1 MRSRIESISNTIPV
15 ENLLASLADHPNV
28 VLLHS
33 SLQGHPDA
41 RFSFLAAFPMVTL
54 RAYGA
59 DCHLYYPTTGKRLTV
74 YGNPWSIM
82 DRLMQ
87 PFEVLE
93 ELDSPFPLGGCF
105 GFWGYD
111 LKHFVEPRL
120 ERRAFRKSSLPDA
133 YVGLY
138 ASLVAIDHR
147 DNKTWILATGFHADG
162 TWSNVEATRQ
172 LDTWKKLLETSDKN
186 QLPEL
191 DHPNPQSALTWHS
204 HPGRESYL
212 KSVQSSQRLIGQGDI
227 YQVNLARELSA
238 NYRASPLAAY
248 RHLQTM
254 SPAPFSGFINEG
266 SFQILSASP
275 ESFLKMDGPH
285 IQTRPIK
292 GTRPRGTDPQT
303 DAQLAYELQ
312 SSEKERAELLMITDL
327 LRNDLGRVCEFGS
340 VTVPNLM
347 QLERYPQVHHLVSTI
362 EGMLK
367 KDCSHLNAL
376 SSCFPGGSI
385 TGAPKIRAMEI
396 IDSLEPET
404 RGPYTGS
411 MGYLGFNK
419 TSRLNIIIRTAV
431 KQGNQLSLHVG
442 AGIVAD
448 SDPVA
453 EYQETEHKAAGF
465 FAAFTESQLHP
476 STTTHP
482 DHLKRHQV

>member
-1 MRSRIESISNTIPV
+1 MRSRIELISNTIPV
-15 ENLLASLADHPNV
+15 ECLMASLEDHPDV

-33 SLQGHPDA
+33 SLQGHTDA
-41 RFSFLAAFPMVTL
+41 RFSFLAAHPMVTL

-59 DCHLYYPTTGKRLTV
+59 DCHLYYPSSGRGHTV
-74 YGNPWSIM
+74 YGNPWSVM
-82 DRLMQ
+82 DQLMQ

-93 ELDSPFPLGGCF
+93 ELDSPFPLGGGF
-105 GFWGYD
+105 GYWGYD

-120 ERRAFRKSSLPDA
+120 ERRAVRVSALPDA

-138 ASLVAIDHR
+138 ASLIAIDHW
-147 DNKTWILATGFHADG
+147 DNKTWVLATGFHPDG
-162 TWSNVEATRQ
+162 SWSNKEAVRQ
-172 LDTWKKLLETSDKN
+172 LDLWKRLLDTSSQH
-186 QLPEL
+186 QLSEL
-191 DHPNPQSALTWHS
+191 PRPNPKVRLAWQSQ
-204 HPGRESYL
+204 PGRETYL
-212 KSVQSSQRLIGQGDI
+212 KSVQSAQKLIGQGDI
-227 YQVNLARELSA
+227 YQVNLARELTTSYPA
-238 NYRASPLAAY
+238 TSLTAY
-248 RHLQTM
+248 RQLQSM

-275 ESFLKMDGPH
+275 ESFLKMDGHH

-292 GTRPRGTDPQT
+292 GTRPRGTDPQS

-327 LRNDLGRVCEFGS
+327 LRNDLGRVCEYGS
-340 VTVPNLM
+340 VAVPNLM
-347 QLERYPQVHHLVSTI
+347 QLERYPQVHHLASTI
-362 EGMLK
+362 EGTLK
-367 KDCSHLNAL
+367 KECSHLKAL

-396 IDSLEPET
+396 IENLEPKT

-419 TSRLNIIIRTAV
+419 ASRLNIMIRTAV

-453 EYQETEHKAAGF
+453 EFQETEDKAAGF
-465 FAAFTESQLHP
+465 LAAFSKSDTPNWVKTSPNLRQ
-476 STTTHP
+476 
-482 DHLKRHQV
+482 KN